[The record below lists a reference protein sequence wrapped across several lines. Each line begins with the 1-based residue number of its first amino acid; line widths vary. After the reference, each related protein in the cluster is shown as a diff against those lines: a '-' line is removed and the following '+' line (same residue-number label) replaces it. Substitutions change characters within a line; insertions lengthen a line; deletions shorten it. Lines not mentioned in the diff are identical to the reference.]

1 MFETQGRADATRVG
15 TLHERD
21 PPGDPP
27 PRQTGNQHNIRSHEE
42 FTHVLDHRRHGCPG
56 PHRSAQ
62 RARRRQAPGEGRP
75 PLSEFRPRRNF
86 TQVRRPAGAADFLH
100 TLTGTRHHSPTSR
113 STSASPRGHA
123 TAAGPGRGAHGQR
136 SATYSRGYDE
146 ACQRP
151 GPCCAAG
158 GRGTD

>member
-21 PPGDPP
+21 PPGDPR

-75 PLSEFRPRRNF
+75 PLSEFRPRRSS

-100 TLTGTRHHSPTSR
+100 AVTGTVAVPLPRFALDQRIGTRTCHGRWARPWSPW
-113 STSASPRGHA
+113 
-123 TAAGPGRGAHGQR
+123 AAIGDGAHR
-136 SATYSRGYDE
+136 TWRGLP
-146 ACQRP
+146 APWVWPRCP
-151 GPCCAAG
+151 WA
-158 GRGTD
+158 